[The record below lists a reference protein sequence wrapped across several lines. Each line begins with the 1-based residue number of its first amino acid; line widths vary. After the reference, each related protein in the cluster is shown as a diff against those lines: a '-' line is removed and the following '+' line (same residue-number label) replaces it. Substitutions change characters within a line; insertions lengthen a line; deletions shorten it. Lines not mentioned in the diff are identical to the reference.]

1 MKKLKHRITQ
11 TNDNKNEKRDAQKI
25 LMLPCKKKKYQ
36 LRRSSGAV
44 TQVGNLINVVDLLYY
59 LLINNNH
66 QQC

>member
-11 TNDNKNEKRDAQKI
+11 TNANKNEKRDARKI
-25 LMLPCKKKKYQ
+25 LTLPCKKKKYQ